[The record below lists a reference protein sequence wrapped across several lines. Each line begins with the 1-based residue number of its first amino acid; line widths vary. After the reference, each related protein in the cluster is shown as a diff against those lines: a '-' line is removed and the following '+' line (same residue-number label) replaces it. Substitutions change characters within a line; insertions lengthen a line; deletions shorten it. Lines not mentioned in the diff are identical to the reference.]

1 MNTYVVLNGKK
12 YVTVAKT
19 WIPTFQKPMTV
30 RNTLLGEVSAT
41 YGPAVIKG
49 WQGEIK
55 APVQV
60 EDASFGTVQDLLAA
74 LDTLGPVSFT
84 DHEGTTVDVHVTMTA
99 NRRSLVNVW
108 DSASNCFYVPVAM
121 TRAT

>member
-1 MNTYVVLNGKK
+1 MNEYITLNGKK
-12 YVTVAKT
+12 YVTLAKT

-55 APVQV
+55 APASVS
-60 EDASFGTVQDLLAA
+60 DASWGTVDDLLSA

-84 DHEGTTVDVHVTMTA
+84 DHMGVTVDVHVTMTA
-99 NRRSLVNVW
+99 NRRALVNVW

-121 TRAT
+121 TRAS